1 MRSVSVR
8 ERNLEQCSGAWRAR
22 LSEFRKDPQE
32 RAEDPQERADSM
44 KLPTSFVLPADED
57 VHGEL
62 RALTTRA

>member
-1 MRSVSVR
+1 MRRVSVR

-22 LSEFRKDPQE
+22 LSEFRKDTK
-32 RAEDPQERADSM
+32 ERADLM
-44 KLPTSFVLPADED
+44 NLPTSFLLPADED

>member
-32 RAEDPQERADSM
+32 RADSM

-62 RALTTRA
+62 RALTTHA